1 MSAAILIKARGQSSD
16 VGALQMEKYLLCGE
30 LSASGSFK
38 EEENSASSEVEA
50 SVRVRVYKGRR
61 RGTVDF
67 CGIWKHNK
75 LMKELVA
82 NGVGN

>member
-1 MSAAILIKARGQSSD
+1 
-16 VGALQMEKYLLCGE
+16 MEKYLLCGE
-30 LSASGSFK
+30 FSASGSFK
-38 EEENSASSEVEA
+38 EENDASGGS
-50 SVRVRVYKGRR
+50 SSRRVRVYKGRR

-82 NGVGN
+82 NGVR